1 VVSLKKLL
9 YIPVN
14 SKPENESTS
23 KTIGREFV
31 NRFLDKN
38 PDYSLEEL
46 DLYYEDIPEI
56 NHKLFTSR
64 AEPVS
69 GEEYNKLSDQDKKAV
84 DRINFLC
91 DQFLR
96 ADTYV
101 IAAPMW
107 SISYPSRLKRY
118 VDCIILN
125 NKTIKISE
133 NDVEGLLADKERDM
147 VYIQTSGG
155 VYPMFF
161 AGKFNHGVDYFH
173 DIFKFLGIH
182 KFEKI
187 LVEGVDKDSVDKEDV
202 MKEAFLA
209 IERVC
214 EKLSKD
220 VLSKV

>member
-23 KTIGREFV
+23 KTVGREFV
-31 NRFLDKN
+31 SQFLKKN

-46 DLYYEDIPEI
+46 DLYNEDIPEI

-69 GEEYNKLSDQDKKAV
+69 GEEYNKLSEQDKRAV

-101 IAAPMW
+101 ITAPMW

-133 NDVEGLLADKERDM
+133 EEVKGLLDDKERSM
-147 VYIQTSGG
+147 VYIQSSGG
-155 VYPMFF
+155 VYPMIF

-173 DIFKFLGIH
+173 DIFKFLGI
-182 KFEKI
+182 KRFEKI
-187 LVEGVDKDSVDKEDV
+187 LVQGVDKDSVDRDEV
-202 MKEAFLA
+202 MKAAFLDT
-209 IERVC
+209 ERVS
-214 EKLSKD
+214 EKLSKST
-220 VLSKV
+220 LLKV